1 MLKFET
7 KNCQNTCYQ
16 TNKEGNMLENLLFN
30 ESFKKGFTLAEGAT
44 HVDVYAN
51 NRENLLILAE
61 GATHVAMS
69 DNSRKFGFTLAEVLI
84 TLAVIGVVAAITL
97 PNVIA
102 NINARSYAERQVNIA
117 QKVTQAMEQMRAH
130 GLLNQNYNTTDDFV
144 DELQKFLKIAKRCD
158 SNNVVDCWPSQT
170 IIDGQG
176 KTVNVSEKAKTG
188 KGLNLDTETNNV
200 GLILADGASIILN
213 YNNKAKTYDI
223 GDEVKSESVTINIGN
238 GKVKEYGG
246 YRTTSTDSVA
256 FVMDV
261 NGSRGPNSETLED
274 GKPKDI
280 RSFNGAIFAPTCQ
293 SVGGTVV
300 TGRDNNK
307 VCYLGTNYSPVN
319 CTSAQRN
326 SDDFKNFCGENPS
339 PSSDYADD
347 YWAGAQKACLDIG
360 LKLAS
365 REQIDT
371 MRTTHLGIGGIFN
384 GNYWSSSNSWGSF
397 GTTCQIQF
405 YGCANGGVATFKN
418 NKAKVICTK

>member
-1 MLKFET
+1 MKKLLRKILT
-7 KNCQNTCYQ
+7 RKGRKIIIKN
-16 TNKEGNMLENLLFN
+16 
-30 ESFKKGFTLAEGAT
+30 
-44 HVDVYAN
+44 
-51 NRENLLILAE
+51 
-61 GATHVAMS
+61 
-69 DNSRKFGFTLAEVLI
+69 FGFTLAEVLI
-84 TLAVIGVVAAITL
+84 TLAVIGVVASITL

-130 GLLNQNYNTTDDFV
+130 GLLNQNYSTTDDFV

-158 SNNVVDCWPSQT
+158 SNSIVNCWPSQT
-170 IIDGQG
+170 VIDGQG

-238 GKVKEYGG
+238 GKTKEYGG

-274 GKPKDI
+274 GNPKDI

-293 SVGGTVV
+293 SVGGTAV
-300 TGRDNNK
+300 TGHDNNK

-319 CTSAQRN
+319 CTSTQRN
-326 SDDFKNFCGENPS
+326 SDDYKNFCGKMV
-339 PSSDYADD
+339 SDYADD
-347 YWAGAQKACLDIG
+347 YWAGAQKACSDIG
-360 LKLAS
+360 AS
-365 REQIDT
+365 LPNIDDI
-371 MRTTHLGIGGIFN
+371 GIISADLRDNGIPDR
-384 GNYWSSSNSWGSF
+384 GSVWADWSSDDIYRLRGPL
-397 GTTCQIQF
+397 CQLEFIKRDKS
-405 YGCANGGVATFKN
+405 CSMVAGLKN
-418 NKAKVICTK
+418 TPALLLCSYN